1 MRNPY
6 RLLQSTHKANCKNS
20 LIFLRNFGTCAN
32 NRVDT
37 QLYAGHPYKNLT
49 TMEWDLELEMWLH
62 FIQAFAKRILL
73 KTGFQSENAVKA

>member
-32 NRVDT
+32 NRVT
-37 QLYAGHPYKNLT
+37 GKAGKPELT
-49 TMEWDLELEMWLH
+49 TKPLTTSGQFWD
-62 FIQAFAKRILL
+62 IQTIKKVTLL
-73 KTGFQSENAVKA
+73 NNLGQRKWE